1 MNKYLRI
8 GILAVALGFISL
20 QTAHAQN
27 LVQNGGFETGDFTDW
42 TLSGD
47 TTVVTVNNFNPHTG
61 NYAADLGTTNGIG
74 YLSQTLNV
82 TPNQPYYLSFWL
94 STDESVPNSLQVSF
108 DGNTVDSFTN
118 LGAGYQIYQ
127 YLVTPIHAN
136 PVLQFAFQD
145 NFGYIYLDDVRLGT
159 SSATPEVGSLTGF
172 GSLLVLGGVW
182 GLRRA
187 KVRTKRAA
195 TSNGC

>member
-27 LVQNGGFETGDFTDW
+27 LVQNGGFETGNFTDW

-47 TTVVTVNNFNPHTG
+47 TTAVTVNNYNPHTG
-61 NYAADLGTTNGIG
+61 NYAADLGTTYGTG

-118 LGAGYQIYQ
+118 LGPGYQIYQ
-127 YLVTPIHAN
+127 YLVTPTDSN

-145 NFGYIYLDDVRLGT
+145 NYGYIYLDDVRLGT

-172 GSLLVLGGVW
+172 GCLLVLGGVW

-187 KVRTKRAA
+187 KARTKRAA